1 MVPIQKGK
9 HLMVNTSK
17 YLPQK
22 TQKRVIASEKFMMY
36 TGPSM
41 NPTLKAGDRLSVMPY
56 NGQNIRRGDVVVFLS
71 PENAQQITHRVIS
84 VSREGI
90 RTRGDNN
97 INMDSSVLKPKDI
110 LGRVVVAQRR
120 NKLVRIYGGKKG
132 QLYALTIRA
141 IHRIDLAISLLL
153 RPVYHKLAES
163 GVFRRLAFIQKKIR
177 VLSFERPSGTEH
189 QLLIGKHVIGRF
201 LPEKDHW
208 QIRRPFRFFVD
219 EESLPRENSL
229 CLRIHESE
237 GPQSKKKTVEK
248 NREISGL
255 TGKIRNMHND
265 LMLCGEPRN
274 ALLGLPDDFLTYISS
289 ILRNESSMLPKAT
302 MNQWSKALSL
312 LKSHWIIPLLYW
324 QIGALPPELRPPEDA
339 LHKMRKSFLVSRV
352 RCFHMEKQLS
362 KIIKAF
368 HDGGVRPLV
377 LKGPA
382 LALSIYP
389 DPAMRPGSDLD
400 LLVLPQQM
408 SKARDILEQLDYK
421 CLGKRFENCKDFY
434 SEETFVPQ
442 KDKRANRVIEL
453 HWDLHS
459 FSGINKEVR
468 LEDFF
473 QRAVK
478 IKKSGLTFE
487 TLNPVDALIHRAIN
501 MAIWHNKD
509 IRLIWIYDTALL
521 AQHLKTPE
529 DWEVLQER
537 SVDWR
542 ARLALE
548 YSLKMAQVWVGLKM
562 PERFVDFTRW
572 PRPSETE
579 VAAWSDAMLRHDRI
593 TSFLKIHWSNSS
605 GVINKIRYLLHL
617 LFPSPK
623 IVRIDYP
630 PSQNWLL
637 PLSYIRRLF
646 RWFKQYFVRR
656 IGLS

>member
-9 HLMVNTSK
+9 HLMVNILK
-17 YLPQK
+17 YMPQK
-22 TQKRVIASEKFMMY
+22 AKKRASASEKFMIY

-41 NPTLKAGDRLSVMPY
+41 NPTLKAGDRLSVISY
-56 NGQNIRRGDVVVFLS
+56 NGRQIRRGDVVVFLS
-71 PENAQQITHRVIS
+71 PENSQQITHRVIS
-84 VSREGI
+84 VNSQGI

-97 INMDSSVLKPKDI
+97 IHIDSSVLKPKDI
-110 LGRVVVAQRR
+110 LGRVVCAQRR
-120 NKLVRIYGGKKG
+120 NKLIRIYGGKKG
-132 QLYALTIRA
+132 QYYALTIRA
-141 IHRIDLAISLLL
+141 IHRIDSAIYLLL
-153 RPVYHKLAES
+153 RPIYHKLAES
-163 GVFRRLAFIQKKIR
+163 GVFRRLAFIQKKMR

-189 QLLIGKHVIGRF
+189 QLLIGKHVIGRL
-201 LPEKDHW
+201 LPEKEHW

-219 EESLPRENSL
+219 EESLPIGNSL
-229 CLRIHESE
+229 CSKIHESE
-237 GPQSKKKTVEK
+237 GSQSKKKTVEK
-248 NREISGL
+248 NRENSAL
-255 TGKIRNMHND
+255 TEKIRNMHAE
-265 LMLCGEPRN
+265 LTLCGKSRN
-274 ALLGLPDDFLTYISS
+274 ALLHLPDDFLTYILST
-289 ILRNESSMLPKAT
+289 LRNESSKPPKAT
-302 MNQWSKALSL
+302 IHEWSEVLSL
-312 LKSHWIIPLLYW
+312 LKPHWIIPLLYR
-324 QIGALPPELRPPEDA
+324 QIGALPPELRPTEDV
-339 LHKMRKSFLVSRV
+339 LQKMRKSFLVSRV

-377 LKGPA
+377 LKGPT
-382 LALSIYP
+382 LALSVYP
-389 DPAMRPGSDLD
+389 DPAMRPNSDLD

-408 SKARDILEQLDYK
+408 LKARDILEQQDYK

-442 KDKRANRVIEL
+442 RDKRENRVIEL

-459 FSGINKEVR
+459 LSGISREAK
-468 LEDFF
+468 LEDLF

-478 IKKSGLTFE
+478 IEKSGLTFE

-501 MAIWHNKD
+501 MAIWHNRD

-521 AQHLKTPE
+521 AQHLRSPE
-529 DWEVLQER
+529 DWEVLQKR
-537 SVDWR
+537 SIDWR

-548 YSLKMAQVWVGLKM
+548 YSLKMAQIWVGLKM
-562 PERFVDFTRW
+562 PERFDDFTRW

-579 VAAWSDAMLRHDRI
+579 ADAWSDAMLRHDRI

-605 GVINKIRYLLHL
+605 GVLKKIRYLFHL

-623 IVRIDYP
+623 IIRLDYP

-646 RWFKQYFVRR
+646 RWFKQYFVNR